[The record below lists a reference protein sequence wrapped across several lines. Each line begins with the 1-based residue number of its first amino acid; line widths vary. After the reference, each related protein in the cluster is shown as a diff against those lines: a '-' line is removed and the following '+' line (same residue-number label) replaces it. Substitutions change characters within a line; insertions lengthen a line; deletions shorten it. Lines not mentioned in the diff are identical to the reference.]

1 MKESRLFIYAFLSR
15 MFADIL
21 DTKAIKQLRE
31 NREFLELL
39 GPRSVEYFNTRSDE
53 NIKEETNIDY
63 TSVLIMHTHPVE
75 SAIFDNSK
83 DIVTGME
90 NPVMQFYID
99 HGYEVNMNQ
108 THIMAPDHIAV
119 EIGFMQNLVMQN
131 DLKSQKKFLQQ
142 HILNWIPPFL
152 IACEEMVET
161 PLYKDICSFATEFF
175 VSDFAYL
182 EETVTDAAGR

>member
-1 MKESRLFIYAFLSR
+1 MNESRLFTYAFLSR
-15 MFADIL
+15 VFADIL
-21 DTKAIKQLRE
+21 DLKAITQLRE
-31 NREFLELL
+31 NREFLGLL
-39 GPRSVEYFNTRSDE
+39 GQGSVDYFDAKTNE
-53 NIKEETNIDY
+53 EIKEETNVDF
-63 TSVLIMHTHPVE
+63 TSVFIVHTHPVE

-108 THIMAPDHIAV
+108 THIMAPDHMAV

-131 DLKSQKKFLQQ
+131 DLKTQKRFIRE

-152 IACEEMVET
+152 IACEAMLET
-161 PLYKDICSFATEFF
+161 PLYKDLCNFATEFF
-175 VSDFAYL
+175 VSDYAYL
-182 EETVTDAAGR
+182 QETVPDEQ